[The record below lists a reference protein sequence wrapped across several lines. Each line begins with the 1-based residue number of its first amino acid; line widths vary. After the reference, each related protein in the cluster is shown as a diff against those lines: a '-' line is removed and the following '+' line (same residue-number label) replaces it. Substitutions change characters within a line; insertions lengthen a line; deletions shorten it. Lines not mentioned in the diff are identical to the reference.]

1 MTSEG
6 DARESESDQSGSE
19 FGPSLGEFGPPVS
32 EFGPPVAE
40 FGPPM
45 GANTGP
51 GWQVPQQSADH
62 PELTWRPAGQPETT
76 PALSPQF
83 RAPDSTVYSER
94 PVAPPAAAQRQPQP
108 PAAEAARPQP
118 KDGEQDSWWNR
129 PTLEG
134 GVPKP
139 PPPSESALSWAED
152 PVAMR
157 LALRLP
163 EKPPPARRSPSRRW
177 VVLGTLA
184 AVVALVALT
193 VTIVMAGGS
202 DDGQDGTAASAATSA
217 VAMNCPTR
225 TEGNVTFGNGSG
237 DTSSGIRAILGF
249 EHAYYS
255 ERSATRAHTF
265 VAPGAN
271 VEPPVDLQKT
281 IDQHIPQG
289 TAYCLRIAE
298 MAPDRFNVE
307 LTERRPDGTEAKYF
321 PVITTVNLDGRTLI
335 YLID

>member
-1 MTSEG
+1 V
-6 DARESESDQSGSE
+6 R
-19 FGPSLGEFGPPVS
+19 V
-32 EFGPPVAE
+32 
-40 FGPPM
+40 
-45 GANTGP
+45 
-51 GWQVPQQSADH
+51 
-62 PELTWRPAGQPETT
+62 GQFIAT
-76 PALSPQF
+76 AL
-83 RAPDSTVYSER
+83 V
-94 PVAPPAAAQRQPQP
+94 
-108 PAAEAARPQP
+108 AAEAAVP
-118 KDGEQDSWWNR
+118 SW
-129 PTLEG
+129 
-134 GVPKP
+134 
-139 PPPSESALSWAED
+139 PSSL
-152 PVAMR
+152 
-157 LALRLP
+157 
-163 EKPPPARRSPSRRW
+163 PPAITM
-177 VVLGTLA
+177 V
-184 AVVALVALT
+184 T
-193 VTIVMAGGS
+193 VSATNAT
-202 DDGQDGTAASAATSA
+202 TAASVPST
-217 VAMNCPTR
+217 TR

-281 IDQHIPQG
+281 IDQHIPRG

>member
-6 DARESESDQSGSE
+6 DARNESDQSRSE
-19 FGPSLGEFGPPVS
+19 FGPPVGEFGPPIS

-45 GANTGP
+45 GADTGP

-62 PELTWRPAGQPETT
+62 PELTWRPAGEPEAMSA
-76 PALSPQF
+76 PPPQY

-94 PVAPPAAAQRQPQP
+94 PSAPPAPAQPEP
-108 PAAEAARPQP
+108 PVAEPVRPQST
-118 KDGEQDSWWNR
+118 DGKQDSWWNR

-139 PPPSESALSWAED
+139 PQPSEPSLSWAED
-152 PVAMR
+152 PIAMR
-157 LALRLP
+157 LALGVP
-163 EKPPPARRSPSRRW
+163 ETPSPARRNSSRRK

-184 AVVALVALT
+184 AVVVLVALT
-193 VTIVMAGGS
+193 VTILMSSGS
-202 DDGQDGTAASAATSA
+202 DDGQDGTAAAATTGA
-217 VAMNCPTR
+217 VAMSCPTR
-225 TEGNVTFGNGSG
+225 TEGNVTFGNGAG

-271 VEPPVDLQKT
+271 VEPPADLQKT

-307 LTERRPDGTEAKYF
+307 ITERRPDGTEARYF
-321 PVITTVNLDGRTLI
+321 PVITTVNVDGRTLI

>member
-6 DARESESDQSGSE
+6 DARENESDQSGSE
-19 FGPSLGEFGPPVS
+19 FGPSVGEFGPPIS

-45 GANTGP
+45 GAAAGP
-51 GWQVPQQSADH
+51 GWQVPQQSTDH
-62 PELTWRPAGQPETT
+62 PELTWRPAGEPE
-76 PALSPQF
+76 PAPASPPQY
-83 RAPDSTVYSER
+83 RAPDSTVYT
-94 PVAPPAAAQRQPQP
+94 APPAPAQPEP
-108 PAAEAARPQP
+108 PAAEAPRPQP
-118 KDGEQDSWWNR
+118 VDGERDTWWNR
-129 PTLEG
+129 PTQEG

-139 PPPSESALSWAED
+139 PAPSESGLSWAED
-152 PVAMR
+152 PIAMR

-163 EKPPPARRSPSRRW
+163 ETPPPARRSSSRRW

-184 AVVALVALT
+184 AVVALIALT
-193 VTIVMAGGS
+193 VTIIVSSGS
-202 DDGQDGTAASAATSA
+202 EDGQDGTAASSSAGA
-217 VAMNCPTR
+217 VAMSCPAR
-225 TEGNVTFGNGSG
+225 SEGNVTFGNGPG
-237 DTSSGIRAILGF
+237 DTSSGVRAILGF

-271 VEPPVDLQKT
+271 VEPPADLQKT

-298 MAPDRFNVE
+298 MAPDRYNVE
-307 LTERRPDGTEAKYF
+307 ITERRPDGTEAQYF

>member
-6 DARESESDQSGSE
+6 SARENESDQSGSA
-19 FGPSLGEFGPPVS
+19 FGPPVGEFGPPIS

-45 GANTGP
+45 APDAGP

-62 PELTWRPAGQPETT
+62 TELTWRPVGEPETT
-76 PALSPQF
+76 PVPPARF
-83 RAPDSTVYSER
+83 RAPDSTVYEER
-94 PVAPPAAAQRQPQP
+94 PSAPPAPAQLEP
-108 PAAEAARPQP
+108 PAADGAGP
-118 KDGEQDSWWNR
+118 KSTDGEKDSWWNR
-129 PTLEG
+129 PTQEG

-139 PPPSESALSWAED
+139 PPPSGSGLSWAED
-152 PVAMR
+152 PIAMR
-157 LALRLP
+157 LALRIP
-163 EKPPPARRSPSRRW
+163 ETPAPARRSSSRRW

-193 VTIVMAGGS
+193 VTIVVFSGS
-202 DDGQDGTAASAATSA
+202 EDGPAASDTTSA
-217 VAMNCPTR
+217 VAMDCPTR
-225 TEGNVTFGNGSG
+225 TEGKVTFGNGPG

-255 ERSATRAHTF
+255 ERSAARAHLF

-271 VEPPVDLQKT
+271 VEPPADLQKT

-289 TAYCLRIAE
+289 TGYCLRIAE
-298 MAPDRFNVE
+298 ISSDRFNVE
-307 LTERRPDGTEAKYF
+307 ITERRPDGTEAQYF
-321 PVITTVNLDGRTLI
+321 PVITTVNMDGRTLI